1 MSINAGLRVSEA
13 RTRVVVHVL
22 RGGRVR
28 ATGALWALAAGALV
42 TLTVALTPAV
52 SRAADAG
59 GAATSPFHQVLRLG
73 DHGPAVRTLQQMLTK
88 VGITTSTDGQF
99 GPGTKASVK
108 RFQIA
113 AHLSP
118 PSGTVGAH
126 TAQTLQTWVTNG
138 TSAATSAPAPQVTQ
152 APAGGKATLV
162 NGLAVAPAGAP
173 DAVKRVIA
181 AANAIATT
189 PYAVGGGHGSWNSSA
204 YDCSG
209 SVGFALHGG
218 GLLSQTED
226 SGQMESYG
234 SAGSGQWITLYAN
247 AGHVYAKI
255 AGLWFDTAAQ
265 SSSND
270 QNRWTTRRVSPAGGF
285 VVRHPTGY

>member
-13 RTRVVVHVL
+13 RTNAVVHVL

-59 GAATSPFHQVLRLG
+59 GAATSPFHQVLRPG

-138 TSAATSAPAPQVTQ
+138 TSAATSAPAPQLTQ

-189 PYAVGGGHGSWNSSA
+189 PYAVGGGHGNWNSSA

-270 QNRWTTRRVSPAGGF
+270 QDRWTTRRVSPTAGF

>member
-1 MSINAGLRVSEA
+1 MSEA
-13 RTRVVVHVL
+13 RTSAVDD
-22 RGGRVR
+22 VR
-28 ATGALWALAAGALV
+28 AGSGTRSIRALWALAALV
-42 TLTVALTPAV
+42 TLTVALAPAV
-52 SRAADAG
+52 SRAAQPS
-59 GAATSPFHQVLRLG
+59 ATPFHRVLRMG
-73 DHGPAVRTLQQMLTK
+73 DHGGDVRMLQQWLTQ
-88 VGITTSTDGQF
+88 VGIATATDGQF
-99 GPGTKASVK
+99 GPGTKASV
-108 RFQIA
+108 RSFQVD

-126 TAQTLQTWVTNG
+126 TAQMLQTWVSNG
-138 TSAATSAPAPQVTQ
+138 THAATSAAPHATQ
-152 APAGGKATLV
+152 GGAGGKATLV

-173 DAVKRVIA
+173 AAVKQVIA
-181 AANAIATT
+181 AANSIATT
-189 PYAVGGGHGSWNSSA
+189 PYEYAGGHGSWKSSG

-234 SAGSGQWITLYAN
+234 AAGSGQWITLYAN

-255 AGLWFDTAAQ
+255 AGLYYDTAAQ

-270 QNRWTTRRVSPAGGF
+270 QDRWSTTRVSPAGGF
-285 VVRHPTGY
+285 VVRHPRGL